1 MRRLW
6 ALPGGENS
14 MRIDDIRRVLIVGSG
29 TIGRQVGLQCAMHG
43 YDVTLYDISETV
55 LEAAMDEIKAYAD
68 HLVTWGRL
76 SQQEADAA
84 LARITTTNVPG
95 DAAASA
101 DLISESVPE
110 DPELKSRVLAQ
121 FNELCPPHTIFTT
134 NTSYLVPSM
143 YAGATGRPER
153 FAAFHF
159 HQHVWEANVADIMPH
174 PGTSEE
180 TVELLQ
186 AFAERIG
193 RIAIVL
199 RKEYPGYVFNT
210 MLNALVGSAL
220 TLAVDGAASVED
232 IDKAWTGVTK
242 MLLGPFGMMD
252 AIGLDLVW
260 EIAESVAKVTDD
272 SHAQAQA
279 DFIKGYVD
287 QGWLGLKSGRGFFT
301 YG

>member
-1 MRRLW
+1 
-6 ALPGGENS
+6 

-29 TIGRQVGLQCAMHG
+29 TMGRQIGLQCAMHG
-43 YDVTLYDISETV
+43 YDVTLYDVAESA
-55 LEAAMDEIKAYAD
+55 LEAAKVEIKAYAD

-76 SQQEADAA
+76 SQDEAGTA
-84 LARITTTNVPG
+84 LARIAATNVPA
-95 DAAASA
+95 DA

-110 DPELKSRVLAQ
+110 DPELKGRVFAQ

-134 NTSYLVPSM
+134 NTSDLLQSM

-159 HQHVWEANVADIMPH
+159 HQHVWEANVVDIMPH

-180 TVELLQ
+180 TVELLR

-193 RIAIVL
+193 QIPIVL
-199 RKEYPGYVFNT
+199 RKEQPGYVFNT

-220 TLAVDGAASVED
+220 TLAVDGVASVED
-232 IDKAWTGVTK
+232 IDKAWMGVTK
-242 MLLGPFGMMD
+242 MLVGPFGIID
-252 AIGLDLVW
+252 AVGLDLAW
-260 EIAESVAKVTDD
+260 HIADSVAEVTGDP
-272 SHAQAQA
+272 HAQSQA
-279 DFIKGYVD
+279 DFLKQYVD
-287 QGWLGLKSGRGFFT
+287 KGWLGLKSGRGFYT